1 MPFRTSTSSKSSTS
15 DAAST
20 RSVSSK
26 ASTLK
31 GAENLPK
38 KWLSTKHK
46 TYTNASP
53 SSYSVSATYNEA
65 VASYLSMR

>member
-1 MPFRTSTSSKSSTS
+1 MPFRTSMSSKSSSS

-20 RSVSSK
+20 RSVSSR

-31 GAENLPK
+31 GVEDMPK

-46 TYTNASP
+46 AYTDASP

-65 VASYLSMR
+65 VASYLSLR